1 MTLPA
6 TSYQGPVPLTGGLEA
21 EIEDDTHLVGSKA
34 QAIRIGR
41 IRLLTVAL
49 VFAVSFSVLA
59 GRLIELTVIREPGQS
74 LASTAAAPTKSTA
87 GRADIVDRNGIL
99 LATNL
104 LTASLYAD
112 ARSVPD
118 AAKAARRVVGVL
130 PELSLAAVQERLSSN
145 RAFVWLKRNLTPSQQ
160 AAVNGL
166 GIPGLHFRDE
176 QRRLYPH
183 GSLESHVL
191 GFTDVDGNG
200 ISGMEKYFDQEM
212 RDRGPRGQ
220 ALQVS
225 LDVRV
230 QHVLRDELSE
240 AMGRFRT
247 KGAAG
252 LVLNANTGEILGLVS
267 LPDFDPN
274 HPSAAPALARFNRAT
289 KGVYEL
295 GSVFKVLTVAM
306 ALDSGATKIRGG
318 YDATKPIRVARY
330 TIRDSHAKKRW
341 LSVPEILIYSSNIG
355 AAKMALDVGR
365 DGQRQYLDRFGLLG
379 RPSLELPEVGMPI
392 TPARWGDISTMTAA
406 YGHGLAVS
414 PVQFA
419 SAFAA
424 TVNGGVLLPATLIKR
439 KPGERTVGV
448 QVISER
454 TSNQLRRLLRAVV
467 EKGTGRKAQAPGYLV
482 GGKTGTAEKAGAGGY
497 RRKAL
502 ISSFVAAF
510 PMTAP
515 KYVVY
520 LLLDE
525 PQGDVETHGYATAGW
540 TAAPLTSRVV
550 SRIAPILGVRPQDNE
565 SAPVQRA
572 MALPLYSRVDSRGR
586 NIAVN

>member
-1 MTLPA
+1 MMGPDMPV
-6 TSYQGPVPLTGGLEA
+6 QGRDIEA
-21 EIEDDTHLVGSKA
+21 AMAPDDDALLVGSKA
-34 QAIRIGR
+34 QAIRVGR
-41 IRLLTVAL
+41 TRLLTVAL
-49 VFAVSFSVLA
+49 VFAVSFFVLA
-59 GRLIELTVIREPGQS
+59 GRLIELTVIREPGPS
-74 LASTAAAPTKSTA
+74 LAFVPAPPTKSTA

-112 ARSVPD
+112 ARVVRD
-118 AAKAARRVVGVL
+118 APEAARRLVAVL
-130 PELSLAAVQERLSSN
+130 PELSPSAVLERLASG

-166 GIPGLHFRDE
+166 GIPGLYFRDE
-176 QRRLYPH
+176 QRRLYPQ
-183 GSLESHVL
+183 GALQSHVL
-191 GFTDVDGNG
+191 GFTDVDGSG
-200 ISGMEKYFDQEM
+200 IAGVEKYFDQEM
-212 RDRGPRGQ
+212 RNRGPQGQ
-220 ALQVS
+220 ALQLS

-230 QHVLRDELSE
+230 QYVLRDEL
-240 AMGRFRT
+240 AAAKKRFRAS
-247 KGAAG
+247 GAAG
-252 LVLNANTGEILGLVS
+252 VVMNANTGEILALAS

-274 HPSAAPALARFNRAT
+274 HPTAAPALARFNRAA

-306 ALDSGATKIRGG
+306 ALDSGATQLHDG
-318 YDATKPIRVARY
+318 YDATKPIRVARF
-330 TIRDSHAKKRW
+330 TIRDSHAKRRW

-365 DGQRQYLDRFGLLG
+365 DSQRGYLERFGLLS
-379 RPSLELPEVGMPI
+379 RPSLELPEVGTPI
-392 TPARWGDISTMTAA
+392 IPDRWGEISTMTAA

-419 SAFAA
+419 TAFAA
-424 TVNGGVLLPATLIKR
+424 MVNGGVLLPATLIKR
-439 KPGERTVGV
+439 KPGVRILGV
-448 QVISER
+448 QVIRGR

-467 EKGTGRKAQAPGYLV
+467 EKGTGRKAEASGYLV

-497 RRKAL
+497 RSDAL

-515 KYVVY
+515 KYILY

-525 PQGDVETHGYATAGW
+525 PRGDGETRGYATAGW
-540 TAAPLTSRVV
+540 TAAPLAGRVV
-550 SRIAPILGVRPQDNE
+550 SRIAPILGIRPVDDE
-565 SAPVQRA
+565 AAPIQRA
-572 MALPLYSRVDSRGR
+572 MALPPSSLLGRSR
-586 NIAVN
+586 NLAVN